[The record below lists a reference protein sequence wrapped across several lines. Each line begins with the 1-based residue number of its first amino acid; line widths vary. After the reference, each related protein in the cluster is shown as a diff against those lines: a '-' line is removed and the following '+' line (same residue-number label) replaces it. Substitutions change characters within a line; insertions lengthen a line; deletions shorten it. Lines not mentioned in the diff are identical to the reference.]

1 MNYAALPGHKLLI
14 MQILEDVNVIHLSL
28 QPQWITSSSICII
41 NAKRL
46 LRFIST
52 FSLVFA
58 KCNLLCFRLIVIYYL
73 LLSPPETKANL
84 YPVPN
89 NRLAFVS
96 FNSGLTDEI
105 LWSILRRGCQNLK
118 SLDLSL
124 SPHFLTEFAILCIGK
139 SHINVPLMLDPGGG
153 TLGISG
159 WGCAAGTLG
168 PLTYTRA
175 SSAEFCYPVL
185 E

>member
-1 MNYAALPGHKLLI
+1 
-14 MQILEDVNVIHLSL
+14 MQ
-28 QPQWITSSSICII
+28 
-41 NAKRL
+41 KRL

-52 FSLVFA
+52 FSLVFS
-58 KCNLLCFRLIVIYYL
+58 KCNLLFFRLIVIHYL
-73 LLSPPETKANL
+73 LLSPPEAKANL
-84 YPVPN
+84 YPIPN

-139 SHINVPLMLDPGGG
+139 SHINVPFYVRLTVKWAIKSDVLSKMSSESV
-153 TLGISG
+153 GIIFLQS
-159 WGCAAGTLG
+159 
-168 PLTYTRA
+168 
-175 SSAEFCYPVL
+175 
-185 E
+185 

>member
-139 SHINVPLMLDPGGG
+139 SHINVPLMLGS
-153 TLGISG
+153 L
-159 WGCAAGTLG
+159 
-168 PLTYTRA
+168 
-175 SSAEFCYPVL
+175 
-185 E
+185 